1 MASLYLIRHAHAQ
14 MVGSAAEHWPL
25 SEKGRREAGTLAR
38 QDFWREVDT
47 IFSSP
52 EPKALQ
58 TARPAARRWDI
69 PLKVT
74 DCLQEL
80 RRPRLIPNYEKVI
93 ARLFTEP
100 ETSIANLESAGQ
112 VAERA
117 AHCIEALVTTHPE
130 QTLAVVSHGLILTIF
145 LARLEGR
152 WPTVD
157 EWHAIPSPG
166 VAIVDTTTWH
176 LIKNWS
182 RTCDIR

>member
-1 MASLYLIRHAHAQ
+1 MALLYLIRHAHVQ
-14 MVGSAAEHWPL
+14 MAGAAAEHWPL

-38 QDFWREVDT
+38 QDFWREVGT

-58 TARPAARRWDI
+58 TAKPAARRWDI
-69 PLKVT
+69 PLEIA

-80 RRPRLIPNYEKVI
+80 RRPRLIPDYEKVI
-93 ARLFTEP
+93 ARLLAEP
-100 ETSIANLESAGQ
+100 ETSVANLESAVQ
-112 VAERA
+112 VAERVT
-117 AHCIEALVTTHPE
+117 HCIEALVTTHPE

-145 LARLEGR
+145 LAQLEDR

-157 EWHAIPSPG
+157 EWRAVPSPG

-176 LIKNWS
+176 LIKDWS
-182 RTCDIR
+182 RTSDIH